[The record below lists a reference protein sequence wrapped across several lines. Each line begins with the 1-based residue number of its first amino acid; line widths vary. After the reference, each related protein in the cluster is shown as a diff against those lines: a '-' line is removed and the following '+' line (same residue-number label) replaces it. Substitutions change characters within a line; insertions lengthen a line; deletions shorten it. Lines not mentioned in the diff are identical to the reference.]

1 MVFFKELFTAIMITV
16 LGAVVAL
23 MLTFVVCANSEQ
35 CSDNTK
41 EIYLNNGYA
50 KYGLPYQE

>member
-1 MVFFKELFTAIMITV
+1 MKFFKELLTAIMITV
-16 LGAVVAL
+16 LGAVIAL
-23 MLTFVVCANSEQ
+23 MFTFAVCANSQQ

-41 EIYLNNGYA
+41 VIYRSNGYA